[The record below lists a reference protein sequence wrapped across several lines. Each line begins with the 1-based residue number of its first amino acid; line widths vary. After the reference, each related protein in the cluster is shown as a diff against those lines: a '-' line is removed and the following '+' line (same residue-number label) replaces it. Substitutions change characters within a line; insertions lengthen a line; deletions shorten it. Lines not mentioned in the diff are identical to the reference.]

1 MVFTPVKADAMHVPG
16 ALPIGLIR
24 FKARNYRPARRL
36 FNHFVASVGGF
47 DGKSNGGPVTP
58 NSLSM
63 SVTRLSP
70 FGRALQSSLC
80 CAVTLAP

>member
-1 MVFTPVKADAMHVPG
+1 MVFTPVKADAVHVPG

-24 FKARNYRPARRL
+24 FKARSYRPSRRL
-36 FNHFVASVGGF
+36 FNQFVASVGGF
-47 DGKSNGGPVTP
+47 DGKSSGGPVTP
-58 NSLSM
+58 NLLSM

-70 FGRALQSSLC
+70 FGRPLQGNLC